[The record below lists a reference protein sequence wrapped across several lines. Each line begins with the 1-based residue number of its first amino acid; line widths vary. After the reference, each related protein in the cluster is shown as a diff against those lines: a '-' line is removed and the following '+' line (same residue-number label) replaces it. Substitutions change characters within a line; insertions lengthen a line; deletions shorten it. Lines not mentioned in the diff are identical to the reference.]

1 MIKEGIKQGTS
12 WLQQK
17 DERLEGDEPQIEE
30 NPEAEEEEPRLA
42 GRDGLDQGPA
52 QLPAEAEEQAR
63 AEEEEKARRILEET
77 ELKSFRLA
85 LPMRTKTSREV
96 TSTVME
102 MWLKLRADGH
112 HVGRQRPRAPRSLH
126 SMGQSPRHTPV
137 TNFR

>member
-12 WLQQK
+12 WLQPK

-85 LPMRTKTSREV
+85 LMVTMLGTSIATEAHQLKTMVIGS
-96 TSTVME
+96 
-102 MWLKLRADGH
+102 
-112 HVGRQRPRAPRSLH
+112 
-126 SMGQSPRHTPV
+126 
-137 TNFR
+137 